1 MTKINL
7 TPSSMAEVD
16 GIEQTMV
23 RVAIGNDVGKS
34 VSLESLITSTSR
46 LLARL
51 SLIDR
56 LQSSQDTGRYVEA

>member
-1 MTKINL
+1 
-7 TPSSMAEVD
+7 MAEVD

-23 RVAIGNDVGKS
+23 RVAIGNDVGKR

>member
-1 MTKINL
+1 
-7 TPSSMAEVD
+7 MAEVD

-56 LQSSQDTGRYVEA
+56 LQSSQHTGRYVEA